1 MSNRYT
7 WEEETTNRLGRI
19 AHRMSILLE
28 LLLVS
33 EEGVKWGADH
43 TGWYYN
49 IICLKRVSLSVYAV
63 CNVT

>member
-1 MSNRYT
+1 M
-7 WEEETTNRLGRI
+7 I